1 MVHLLS
7 ESSYTSNSFENFDS
21 SIDKVL
27 NSDNFDQTQH
37 PISVPVFNLSKNIKQ
52 SQIQNFNNKL
62 PQLRDALEA
71 LRIGG
76 VRNEINSLASSQ
88 PIVKNTPSFAD
99 RVLFITNQKNQNQ

>member
-7 ESSYTSNSFENFDS
+7 DSSYISTSFENFNL
-21 SIDKVL
+21 SIGKDL
-27 NSDNFDQTQH
+27 NSDISNQTQH
-37 PISVPVFNLSKNIKQ
+37 PNSVPVFNLSKKVNQ
-52 SQIQNFNNKL
+52 PQNENFNNNL

-88 PIVKNTPSFAD
+88 SIVKGNPSFAD
-99 RVLFITNQKNQNQ
+99 RVLFITNQENQNQ